1 MSAILWLRRDLRA
14 FDHPG
19 LDAALELPDVRVIYA
34 ADPPRSSFQNDAVT
48 AALFELSNEL
58 RERGLELER
67 GTLADIINAKP
78 ERVIVTTDYT
88 PAGLRR
94 DKQVSETL
102 GGGIMKS
109 LDCNYA
115 VPPGVL
121 HTGTGGHYKV
131 FTPYYRAWS
140 ECGWEAPNLARAGG
154 QAWADWLE
162 FLEYRL
168 PGYAEQRDR
177 PDLDGTSRISHHLSV
192 GALHPRGLLETL
204 SESDAPVADRQAF
217 ARELAFREFYA
228 DFLYHR
234 PETATENVNPKFARF
249 RWDEATEDFE
259 CWKDGTTGYP
269 IIDAGMRQLVATGW
283 MHNRVRM
290 LVASFFTKDLHLPWQ
305 LGAEYFREM
314 LVDFD
319 EATNQH
325 SWQWCAGTG
334 TDASPYFRIFNPQ
347 TQGKRFDPQANY
359 IKRWVPE
366 LAATP
371 AADIHAMRNLPER
384 YPLPIVDHAEARR
397 EALAR
402 YQELR

>member
-1 MSAILWLRRDLRA
+1 MC
-14 FDHPG
+14 
-19 LDAALELPDVRVIYA
+19 VIYA
-34 ADPPRSSFQNDAVT
+34 ADPPRSSFQNDAVNT
-48 AALFELSNEL
+48 ALFEPRNAL
-58 RERGLELER
+58 RGHGLELER
-67 GTLADIINAKP
+67 RTLADIINAKP
-78 ERVIVTTDYT
+78 ERVIVTADYT

-94 DKQVSETL
+94 DKRVSEAL
-102 GGGIMKS
+102 GAGIMES

-121 HTGTGGHYKV
+121 RTGTGGHYKV
-131 FTPYYRAWS
+131 FTPYYHAWS
-140 ECGWEAPNLARAGG
+140 ECGWETPNLACASG
-154 QAWADWLE
+154 QAWA
-162 FLEYRL
+162 
-168 PGYAEQRDR
+168 DR

-204 SESDAPVADRQAF
+204 SDADAPVSDRQAF

-234 PETATENVNPKFARF
+234 PETATANVNPKFASF
-249 RWDEATEDFE
+249 RWNEATEDFE
-259 CWKDGTTGYP
+259 CWKAGTTGYP
-269 IIDAGMRQLVATGW
+269 VIDAGMRQLLATGW

-347 TQGKRFDPQANY
+347 TQGKRFDPQAN
-359 IKRWVPE
+359 
-366 LAATP
+366 
-371 AADIHAMRNLPER
+371 
-384 YPLPIVDHAEARR
+384 
-397 EALAR
+397 
-402 YQELR
+402 